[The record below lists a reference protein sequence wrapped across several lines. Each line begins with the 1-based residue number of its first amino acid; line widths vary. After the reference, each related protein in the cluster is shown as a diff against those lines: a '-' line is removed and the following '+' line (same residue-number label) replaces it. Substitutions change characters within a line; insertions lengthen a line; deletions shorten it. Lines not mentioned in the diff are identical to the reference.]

1 MASKLCPAQVRSS
14 AKTLKYAPAFGSE
27 MPHSG
32 ALPGP
37 LKPVSLR
44 KHHRR
49 RGVPCQTPGKNAL
62 RTRRLDYFMVIVTHS
77 GKFHADDAWAA
88 ATLKILFPQAQ
99 VVRTRD
105 PAIVE
110 AADFAVDV
118 GGIWDPATG
127 RFDHHQKGFSGA
139 RSTGVPYAS
148 AGLVWKE
155 YGARCVSALAATH
168 TGQRLSDNKAV
179 EMAHSIDADVVQY
192 LDLSDVGAA
201 KNAPGGYGLSAV
213 VSGFNPNW
221 LDEQRLGYGDAADAH
236 RLSQFHRA
244 MELLTDVM
252 INAVKY
258 RVGGLLSVEQV
269 RQGEVLEEGRVLF
282 LQNGAVPWTQVVR
295 TEMPKVLFVISHNIA
310 EQRHMIHTVPVSSDS
325 FKARADLPQ
334 AWAGLRDAELAQVTG
349 VPDAGFCHN
358 GRFIASA
365 KSYEGIRA
373 MASLA
378 LKALEP
384 QGQKS
389 AP

>member
-1 MASKLCPAQVRSS
+1 
-14 AKTLKYAPAFGSE
+14 
-27 MPHSG
+27 
-32 ALPGP
+32 
-37 LKPVSLR
+37 
-44 KHHRR
+44 
-49 RGVPCQTPGKNAL
+49 
-62 RTRRLDYFMVIVTHS
+62 MVIVTHS

-105 PAIVE
+105 AAQVE

-127 RFDHHQKGFSGA
+127 RFDHHQKGFAGA
-139 RSTGVPYAS
+139 RPTGVPYAS

-155 YGARCVSALAATH
+155 YGARCVSALAAAH
-168 TGQRLSDNKAV
+168 TGHRLSDNKAV

-258 RVGGLLSVEQV
+258 RVGGLLSLEQV
-269 RQGEVLEEGRVLF
+269 RKGEILEEGRVLF
-282 LQNGAVPWTQVVR
+282 LQNGAVPWAQVVR
-295 TEMPKVLFVISHNIA
+295 TEMPKVLFVISYSIA
-310 EQRHMIHTVPVSSDS
+310 EQRHIIHTVPVSSDS

-384 QGQKS
+384 AG
-389 AP
+389 